1 MDVRWPSDLD
11 PAGVEISGDAEL
23 AQRLVHRIQTRRRSL
38 LSDPSY
44 GIDIAGYLGQPVA
57 LATVQAD
64 VLAETRREPG
74 AENAQVVVTQ
84 ATSERIDVTV
94 RVAAVELP
102 VSDTNLPPARLFAV
116 SPATGPTA
124 GGTPVEITGTRLT
137 GATAVYFG
145 ATPATALVVVSDTVL
160 RCTAPAGA
168 GAVTISAA
176 TPSGPASLVAA
187 FTYAAAVPA
196 PTVSAVSPARPSI
209 FGGTALTV
217 TGANFTG
224 ATGVS
229 LGGTPCTSVVVV
241 SPTQITCVAPAKAA
255 GSYAL
260 DVTTPAGTGSLAAAA
275 TVFDPASLALSAY
288 QRGAD
293 YNATSGVWAATP
305 SAGTSGS
312 LAVSYYTP
320 GGKPGTVATPNG
332 RAVPRPGAG
341 LSGLQ
346 GFAASNLADW
356 IGNSGGTL
364 VFALRVFGAST
375 NTGTA
380 TDGCIIGDANGYARI
395 SVRSAGPA
403 IRTELDNGGVAASDT
418 VASWHIYTM
427 RFDLSVTKFETRINR
442 SLWQTKTKSNGPLV
456 GTSNGAYLAFNP
468 TGSGYVDLGMGILFA
483 TKVPLSDSSAAD
495 LEQAAADYVGITI

>member
-94 RVAAVELP
+94 RVAAVELA
-102 VSDTNLPPARLFAV
+102 VSDTNLPPARLFSV

-124 GGTPVEITGTRLT
+124 GGTTVEISGTRLT

-145 ATPATALVVVSDTVL
+145 ATPATALVVVSDTLL
-160 RCTAPAGA
+160 RCAAPAGT

-176 TPSGPASLVAA
+176 TPSGPASLTAA
-187 FTYAAAVPA
+187 YTYAAAVPA

-260 DVTTPAGTGSLAAAA
+260 DVTTASGTGSLASSVVV
-275 TVFDPASLALSAY
+275 TDPAAVALSVY
-288 QRGAD
+288 QRAD
-293 YNATSGVWAATP
+293 NFTGSAWPGIA
-305 SAGTSGS
+305 SAGTSGPS
-312 LAVSYYTP
+312 APAFSMYGTP
-320 GGKPGTVATPNG
+320 TTTTAPSG
-332 RAVPRPGAG
+332 RPAGRCGAG
-341 LSGLQ
+341 L
-346 GFAASNLADW
+346 AAAAAFKFGTLGDFFSA
-356 IGNSGGTL
+356 GAGTL
-364 VFALRVFGAST
+364 VLAHRVQGAST
-375 NTGTA
+375 NLGSPA
-380 TDGCIIGDANGYARI
+380 DGAIFADVAGFARI
-395 SVRSAGPA
+395 TSSSPSLSIRSE
-403 IRTELDNGGVAASDT
+403 IDSGGVAVTSAPSGWHTYTLRWNQSASKYEVRINRGT
-418 VASWHIYTM
+418 WS
-427 RFDLSVTKFETRINR
+427 SVTKTSAL
-442 SLWQTKTKSNGPLV
+442 SLVSVLYMGLNPVNGNYLDWSVAIIMAAKTPLV
-456 GTSNGAYLAFNP
+456 
-468 TGSGYVDLGMGILFA
+468 DA
-483 TKVPLSDSSAAD
+483 TCSD
-495 LEQAAADYVGITI
+495 LEQAAADYAGITI